1 MIPFVSES
9 DRVFG
14 VGNYLL
20 VPTLRV
26 GTHVRTLCVPSLAS
40 RVSHRGAA
48 RRAFP
53 RRSVGTRES
62 GCFTRTFIVSPRTL
76 FVS

>member
-14 VGNYLL
+14 VGDYLL

-40 RVSHRGAA
+40 CVSHRGAA

-53 RRSVGTRES
+53 RRSVGTRRRGDERE
-62 GCFTRTFIVSPRTL
+62 GA
-76 FVS
+76 

>member
-26 GTHVRTLCVPSLAS
+26 GTHVQTLRVHSLA
-40 RVSHRGAA
+40 
-48 RRAFP
+48 
-53 RRSVGTRES
+53 
-62 GCFTRTFIVSPRTL
+62 
-76 FVS
+76 